1 MSKDSTVLPST
12 QPKQEWKSNPVE
24 ASPPSSPAYL
34 PYQHNVKLTSPRAA
48 PQVVKAVTMEE
59 VTQEQLGGAGT
70 HTQRSGVAHGAWDN
84 ELDALAA
91 IRQLYSYLPLSN
103 RSPLPTA
110 GFPLPNPLLPMP
122 WPGFACNE
130 RCV

>member
-1 MSKDSTVLPST
+1 MGCQVRNTS
-12 QPKQEWKSNPVE
+12 
-24 ASPPSSPAYL
+24 YMF
-34 PYQHNVKLTSPRAA
+34 LTGPE
-48 PQVVKAVTMEE
+48 VVKAVTMEE
-59 VTQEQLGGAGT
+59 VSQEQLGGAGT

-110 GFPLPNPLLPMP
+110 GFPVPAPLPLL
-122 WPGFACNE
+122 
-130 RCV
+130 RCRRLS